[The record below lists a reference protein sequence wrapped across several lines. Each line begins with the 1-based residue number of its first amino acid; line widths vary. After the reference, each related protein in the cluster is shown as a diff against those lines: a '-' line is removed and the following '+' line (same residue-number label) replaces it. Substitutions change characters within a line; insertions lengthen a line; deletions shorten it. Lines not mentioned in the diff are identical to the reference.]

1 MRSIKA
7 VSLVAVGGLAAC
19 TVGPDYVR
27 PDIDTGSGWSTVA
40 SNGSATSAEPP
51 TRDAQSQ
58 QPASVDLAHWW
69 QSFAD
74 PTLDRLVE
82 TALAQNI
89 GVREAGARV
98 AEARALRDAAAGGR
112 YPVVST
118 SASVTRRRQSEN
130 GPIPINVIPG
140 LERDQTIYE
149 VGFDAGW
156 EIDVFGR
163 TRRAVEAADARVD
176 AAVDRQRAVAL
187 TIAAETARNYFELR
201 GARHEIEAL
210 QAAITASRS
219 SLDLVRRRYANGD
232 VPEAA
237 VAQAEAEL
245 AAVEAALPALQARE
259 RATALAIGVL
269 LGDLPESELRLLD
282 DSSGYV
288 ALKALPVGERA
299 DILRRRPDIA
309 AAERQLAAAT
319 ADVGVATADLFPRIG
334 IGANGGFQSLDAGNL
349 FEAASE
355 TLGITPLISWRVFDG
370 GRVRAQIRATEA
382 HVQAAALQYES
393 AVKEAL
399 SDAEQALTRYNLGL
413 EALARQQTAVA
424 AARRS
429 YGFANDRYRSG
440 DISLL
445 ELLDAERALRSAEE
459 GYAQTHTA
467 VATEL
472 VALYKAL
479 GGGWEAAQEGGS
491 SGAG

>member
-7 VSLVAVGGLAAC
+7 VSLLAVVGLAAC

-27 PDIDTGSGWSTVA
+27 PDIPTGTGWSAV
-40 SNGSATSAEPP
+40 TSAEPAKSDERP
-51 TRDAQSQ
+51 AQSAPAQ
-58 QPASVDLAHWW
+58 QPEGVDLAHWW
-69 QSFAD
+69 QTFAD

-82 TALAQNI
+82 TALAQNL

-112 YPVVST
+112 YPTVST

-130 GPIPINVIPG
+130 GPIPINEIPG
-140 LERDQTIYE
+140 IERDQTIYDI
-149 VGFDAGW
+149 GFDAAW

-163 TRRAVEAADARVD
+163 TRRAVEAADARVN
-176 AAVDRQRAVAL
+176 AAVDRHHAVAL
-187 TIAAETARNYFELR
+187 AIVAETARSYFELR
-201 GARHEIEAL
+201 GARHEIEAV
-210 QAAITASRS
+210 QAAIAASRS

-245 AAVEAALPALQARE
+245 ASVEAALPTLQAQE
-259 RATALAIGVL
+259 RATALAIGIL
-269 LGDLPESELRLLD
+269 LGDLPESQLGLLD
-282 DSSGYV
+282 DSPGYV
-288 ALKALPVGERA
+288 ALKPLPVGERA
-299 DILRRRPDIA
+299 DILRRRPDVA
-309 AAERQLAAAT
+309 AAERELAAVT
-319 ADVGVATADLFPRIG
+319 ADVGVVTADLFPRIG
-334 IGANGGFQSLDAGNL
+334 IGASGGFQSLDSGTL
-349 FEAASE
+349 FNGASE
-355 TLGITPLISWRVFDG
+355 TFSLAPLISWRIFDG
-370 GRVRAQIRATEA
+370 GRIRAQIRATEA
-382 HVQAAALQYES
+382 RVQVAALQYES

-399 SDAEQALTRYNLGL
+399 TDAEQALTRYNLGL

-429 YGFANDRYRSG
+429 YGFASDRYRLG

-445 ELLDAERALRSAEE
+445 ELLDAERALRNAEE

-479 GGGWEAAQEGGS
+479 GGGWETTSDDGS
-491 SGAG
+491 S